1 MMGQRIHMADLMSD
15 LSPWILA
22 GFFGLVTWYM
32 RQAAAQHESLTAS
45 IGNLVKEM
53 RQLEKQL
60 DEQVNIVSRR
70 FERYAMSTSERLAAI
85 ETRCTVEH
93 GSPPHIQP
101 IKRHW
106 SEDSDVSAG
115 TR

>member
-1 MMGQRIHMADLMSD
+1 MADLMAD

-22 GFFGLVTWYM
+22 GFFGLVAWYM
-32 RQAAAQHESLTAS
+32 RQAAAQHEALTSS

-53 RQLEKQL
+53 RQLEHNL
-60 DEQVNIVSRR
+60 DEQVRTVSRR
-70 FERYAMSTSERLAAI
+70 FERYAMTTSERLAAI

-93 GSPPHIQP
+93 GSAPHIKP

-106 SEDSDVSAG
+106 SEDSDVSGGSA
-115 TR
+115 

>member
-1 MMGQRIHMADLMSD
+1 MADLMAD

-22 GFFGLVTWYM
+22 GFFGLVSWYM

-53 RQLEKQL
+53 RQLERNL
-60 DEQVNIVSRR
+60 DEQVRTVSRR
-70 FERYAMSTSERLAAI
+70 FERYAMTTSERLAAI

-93 GSPPHIQP
+93 GSAPHIQP

-106 SEDSDVSAG
+106 SEDSDVSSG
-115 TR
+115 VK

>member
-22 GFFGLVTWYM
+22 GFFGLVAWYL
-32 RQAAAQHESLTAS
+32 RQAAAQHEALTAS
-45 IGNLVKEM
+45 VGNLVKEM
-53 RQLEKQL
+53 RQLERQL
-60 DEQVNIVSRR
+60 DEQVHIVSRR
-70 FERYAMSTSERLAAI
+70 FERYAMNTSERLAAI

-93 GSPPHIQP
+93 GSAPHIQTM
-101 IKRHW
+101 KRHW
-106 SEDSDVSAG
+106 SEDSDVSSG

>member
-1 MMGQRIHMADLMSD
+1 MADLMAD

-22 GFFGLVTWYM
+22 GFFGLVARYM
-32 RQAAAQHESLTAS
+32 RQAAAQHEVLTSS

-53 RQLEKQL
+53 RQLERNL
-60 DEQVNIVSRR
+60 DEQVRTVSRR
-70 FERYAMSTSERLAAI
+70 FERYAMTTSERLAAI

-93 GSPPHIQP
+93 GSAPHVQP

>member
-1 MMGQRIHMADLMSD
+1 MAQLMAD

-22 GFFGLVTWYM
+22 GFFGLVAWYM
-32 RQAAAQHESLTAS
+32 RQAAKQHESLTTS

-53 RQLEKQL
+53 RVLERNL
-60 DEQVNIVSRR
+60 DEQVRTVSRR

-93 GSPPHIQP
+93 GSAPHVQP
-101 IKRHW
+101 MKRHW
-106 SEDSDVSAG
+106 SEDSNVSGGSA
-115 TR
+115 